1 MKLLAKTTLMYLA
14 ITLLVFG
21 MGGVMTYQLVTER
34 VQGETKRYLR
44 TELDRIYQNIQAG
57 APYESL
63 VNDRLDIHI
72 IEIAANQIE
81 SKPLFSDTLVWHD
94 WHKSMQTTP
103 KVKITKEIDGTFY
116 RISFWDII
124 IESEDI
130 YQSVFRSL
138 SRTFLILVVL
148 VTIASL
154 IFSRWIFKP
163 FQRTLSQIQ
172 GYKIGDPVPFER
184 TYTKTKE
191 FAQLNNFIGQMLRK
205 IRRDYQNLKEFTEN
219 ASHEIQTPLAV
230 ATGKIELLM
239 AHEKFEPEQA
249 EQLFDAYDQLRKL
262 SRIVKGLTVLAKI
275 ENGEYGKVERIDFA
289 TIIWKVLENLDD
301 IIILRKIQQ
310 ETFIE
315 EGVFIQ
321 MDPYLAEMLVQNLLE
336 NAIKHNH
343 EEGEIY
349 IHLSTSTFEVHNT
362 GAAPGFPTKELFE
375 RFKKGKHNGTSLGL
389 GLAIVKKICVT
400 SQFEVTYDFHEG
412 KHSIIVHF

>member
-1 MKLLAKTTLMYLA
+1 MKLLVKTTLMYLT

-21 MGGVMTYQLVTER
+21 LGGVMTYQFVTER
-34 VQGETKRYLR
+34 VQGETKRYLK
-44 TELDRIYQNIQAG
+44 TELDRIYQNIEAG

-63 VNDRLDIHI
+63 VNDRLEIHK
-72 IEIAANQIE
+72 IEIAANQLE
-81 SKPLFSDTLVWHD
+81 SEPAFSDTLVWHD
-94 WHKSMQTTP
+94 WHKSMQKTP

-148 VTIASL
+148 VTIANL

-191 FAQLNNFIGQMLRK
+191 FARLNNFIGQMLRK

-230 ATGKIELLM
+230 AIGKMELLM
-239 AHEKFEPEQA
+239 AHENYGPEQA
-249 EQLFDAYDQLRKL
+249 SQIYDAYDQLGKL
-262 SRIVKGLTVLAKI
+262 SRIVKGLTILTKI

-289 TIIWKVLENLDD
+289 SIIWRVRENLDD
-301 IIILRKIQQ
+301 IIQLRELKQ

-315 EGVFIQ
+315 EGIFIQ

-343 EEGEIY
+343 DGGELSIY
-349 IHLSTSTFEVHNT
+349 LSTNTFEVHNS
-362 GAAPGFPTKELFE
+362 GNAPGIPTDELFD
-375 RFKKGKHNGTSLGL
+375 RFKKGKHDGKSLGL
-389 GLAIVKKICVT
+389 GLAIVKKICTT
-400 SQFEVTYDFHEG
+400 SHFHVGYDFDEG